1 MDRSGTLVDMS
12 YDESPLP
19 APPARPSP
27 RRWLGLLVAAMVVV
41 VGSAALGR
49 AAETTWGGG
58 SSSSPATVDT
68 PFRPA
73 DSTFGGSDSSSGSS
87 SGNASGSAS
96 GSIDVDGIAESSSP
110 AVVNIQTTLEDGNQA
125 AGSGMVIT
133 DDGIV
138 LTNNHVIEGAAKIR
152 AEIGVTGETY
162 TAEVLGYDVADDV
175 AVLQLVDASN
185 METVSIGDPSD
196 VQVNDPIV
204 AIGNAQGR
212 FGAPTVV
219 SGFVSDVSETIQ
231 AGDGGTDTETLRDMI
246 EVQAEIVSGDSG
258 GPLFNAAGEVIGI
271 NSAAEIG
278 GGGLNGGGRFGFGLG
293 SGSSSGG
300 VGYAIPIDRALGIAE
315 QVSNGDESN
324 GVYVGSQRALLGVGL
339 EPSGAQGNGSFGF
352 EEAPVGPGAVVAE
365 VQSDGAAADAGIV
378 AGDSIVAV
386 DGNDVASADEL
397 RDVME
402 TLHPGDKVRVDW
414 LDSSGSRQRATVE
427 LGAGPP
433 A

>member
-1 MDRSGTLVDMS
+1 MGRSVTLGDMS

-19 APPARPSP
+19 APPSRPSP
-27 RRWLGLLVAAMVVV
+27 RRWLALLVAAMVVV

-58 SSSSPATVDT
+58 SSPSTATVDAT

-73 DSTFGGSDSSSGSS
+73 DSTFGGSDASSGSS
-87 SGNASGSAS
+87 SGSAS
-96 GSIDVDGIAESSSP
+96 GSIDVEGIAGSASP

-133 DDGIV
+133 GDGIV
-138 LTNNHVIEGAAKIR
+138 LTNNHVIEGAVKIR
-152 AEIGVTGETY
+152 VEIGVTGETY

-185 METVSIGDPSD
+185 METVSIGDPSE

-271 NSAAEIG
+271 NSAAEIS
-278 GGGLNGGGRFGFGLG
+278 GGGRFGFGPG

-300 VGYAIPIDRALGIAE
+300 VGYAIPIDRALGISE
-315 QVSNGDESN
+315 QISNGDESN

-339 EPSGAQGNGSFGF
+339 EASGAQSSPSFGF
-352 EEAPVGPGAVVAE
+352 EGGPVGSGAVVAE
-365 VQSDGAAADAGIV
+365 VQSGGAADDAGIEPG
-378 AGDSIVAV
+378 ATIVAV

-402 TLHPGDKVRVDW
+402 TLHPGDEVRVDW
-414 LDSSGSRQRATVE
+414 IDSSGNQQRATVE

>member
-1 MDRSGTLVDMS
+1 MGRSVTLVDMS

-19 APPARPSP
+19 APPSRPSP

-58 SSSSPATVDT
+58 SSSSTATVDTT

-73 DSTFGGSDSSSGSS
+73 DSTFGGSDASSGSS
-87 SGNASGSAS
+87 SGSAS
-96 GSIDVDGIAESSSP
+96 GSIDVDGIAESASP

-133 DDGIV
+133 EDGIV

-152 AEIGVTGETY
+152 VEIGVTGETY
-162 TAEVLGYDVADDV
+162 TAEVLGYDIADDV

-185 METVSIGDPSD
+185 METVSIGDPSE

-246 EVQAEIVSGDSG
+246 EVRAEIVSGDSG

-271 NSAAEIG
+271 NSAAEIS
-278 GGGLNGGGRFGFGLG
+278 GGGRFGFGPG

-300 VGYAIPIDRALGIAE
+300 VGYAIPIDRALGISE
-315 QVSNGDESN
+315 QISNGDESN

-339 EPSGAQGNGSFGF
+339 EASGAQGSPSFGF
-352 EEAPVGPGAVVAE
+352 EGGPVGSGAVVAE
-365 VQSDGAAADAGIV
+365 VQPGGAADDAGIEPG
-378 AGDSIVAV
+378 ATIVAV
-386 DGNDVASADEL
+386 DGNDVASASEL

-402 TLHPGDKVRVDW
+402 TLHPGDEIRVDW
-414 LDSSGSRQRATVE
+414 IDGSGNQQRATVE

>member
-1 MDRSGTLVDMS
+1 MSRSGTLGDMS
-12 YDESPLP
+12 YDEPPMP
-19 APPARPSP
+19 APPSRPSP
-27 RRWLGLLVAAMVVV
+27 RRWLALLVAAMVVV
-41 VGSAALGR
+41 VGSAARGR
-49 AAETTWGGG
+49 AAETTGGGG
-58 SSSSPATVDT
+58 SSSSTATVDTT

-73 DSTFGGSDSSSGSS
+73 DSTFGGSDASSGSS
-87 SGNASGSAS
+87 SGSAS
-96 GSIDVDGIAESSSP
+96 GSIDVDGIAESASP

-133 DDGIV
+133 GDGIV
-138 LTNNHVIEGAAKIR
+138 LTNNHVIEGAARIR
-152 AEIGVTGETY
+152 VEIGVTGETY

-175 AVLQLVDASN
+175 AVLQLVDAPN
-185 METVSIGDPSD
+185 METVRIGDPSE

-246 EVQAEIVSGDSG
+246 EVRAEIVSGDSG
-258 GPLFNAAGEVIGI
+258 GPLFNAAGEVVGI
-271 NSAAEIG
+271 NSAAEIS
-278 GGGLNGGGRFGFGLG
+278 GGGRFGFGPG

-300 VGYAIPIDRALGIAE
+300 VGYAIPIDRALGISE
-315 QVSNGDESN
+315 QISNGDESN

-339 EPSGAQGNGSFGF
+339 EASGAQGSPSFGF
-352 EEAPVGPGAVVAE
+352 EGGPVGSGAGVAVV
-365 VQSDGAAADAGIV
+365 QSGGAADDAGIEPG
-378 AGDSIVAV
+378 ATIVAV

-402 TLHPGDKVRVDW
+402 TLHPGDGIRVDW
-414 LDSSGSRQRATVE
+414 IDGSGNQQRATVE